1 MSDKNHY
8 TTWEELLEEYF
19 FARNLRAA
27 TEWSYAK
34 VVKGFLKFTG
44 ADITPS
50 MVTHHEVLRW
60 RRHVLRE
67 KQQSAQTW
75 NNKIAHLRALYNYAM
90 ESGLLPV
97 AKTLLTIALYS
108 GTERKSGL

>member
-44 ADITPS
+44 ADITHQWLHIMKYSDGGDMYSEKSNNRRRPGTIKLHISGPS
-50 MVTHHEVLRW
+50 ITMLWKVVYCLR
-60 RRHVLRE
+60 
-67 KQQSAQTW
+67 
-75 NNKIAHLRALYNYAM
+75 
-90 ESGLLPV
+90 